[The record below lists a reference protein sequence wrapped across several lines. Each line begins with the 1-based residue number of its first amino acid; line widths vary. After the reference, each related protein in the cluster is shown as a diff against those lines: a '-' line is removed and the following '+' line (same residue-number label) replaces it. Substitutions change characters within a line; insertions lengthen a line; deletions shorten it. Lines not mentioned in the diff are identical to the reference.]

1 MGSSPA
7 PEDAASGFFQLY
19 LAAHLDQT
27 NSIGRSEH
35 ITSSL
40 SQPLLQEGVISA
52 KPARKMLLTLVR
64 LGIGFGLVAYLAH
77 SKVISFQALTNL
89 FTAWPITLAAVALL
103 FFDVSMMALRLTWLF
118 QPQGLHLSWKMAVRL
133 TLVGCFFTTFLPG
146 AAGGDVAKLFY
157 ASRENGGRK
166 TEIVTVVIFD
176 RVIGLFSMLLLPLLF
191 APMFLRLIESVEVLR
206 VLLFIVVFLAAGL
219 LAALMVGL
227 FSQPLVGLL
236 ERGTLRFSKW
246 RNLAART
253 LETMGAYRR
262 APGILLRVLAASL
275 LANLSLI
282 AVTALAVLAVNP
294 SGLGM
299 KMCLVI
305 PMGYIANSLPLTPGG
320 LGVGEAAFNA
330 LFHVTGLKGGA
341 EALLCWRIWSAFIGL
356 LGLGIYLRGL
366 RSCIFDRQGEP

>member
-1 MGSSPA
+1 VCENA
-7 PEDAASGFFQLY
+7 VTGFFQFR
-19 LAAHLDQT
+19 LAADLEQT
-27 NSIGRSEH
+27 NSIGRSES
-35 ITSSL
+35 ITSSV
-40 SQPLLQEGVISA
+40 SQPLLREEVVSA
-52 KPARKMLLTLVR
+52 KPARKALLSLVR
-64 LGIGFGLVAYLAH
+64 LGIGLGLVAYLAE
-77 SKVISFQALTNL
+77 SKIISFQALSNL

-103 FFDVSMMALRLTWLF
+103 FFDASMMALRLTWLF
-118 QPQGLHLSWKMAVRL
+118 RPQGLHLSWKMAIRL

-176 RVIGLFSMLLLPLLF
+176 RFIGLFSMLLLPLLF
-191 APMFLRLIESVEVLR
+191 APMFLKLIESVGVLR
-206 VLLFIVVFLAAGL
+206 VLLFIVAFLAAGL
-219 LAALMVGL
+219 LAALMVCL
-227 FSQPLVGLL
+227 FSQGLVGLL

-246 RNLAART
+246 RGLAVRT

-262 APGILLRVLAASL
+262 APGILVKVLVASM

-282 AVTALAVLAVNP
+282 AVTAFAVLAVNP
-294 SGLGM
+294 SGLAM

-330 LFHVTGLKGGA
+330 LFHVTGLRGGA
-341 EALLCWRIWSAFIGL
+341 EALLCWRIWSALIGL

-366 RSCIFDRQGEP
+366 RGCIFDTAGER